1 MKTLFTFLLSLFITW
16 FGFGQEEKTLLFSIK
31 GKDTKPSYLFG
42 TVHMIADTAYY
53 FPAKLDKTLSK
64 ADQLVL
70 EIDESIADRAKAQ
83 KMLMLDSGNV
93 FDQFSKE
100 QADSIIQW
108 GSSLLGM
115 KPEAFEKNFSG
126 MKPFV
131 LMQIGVQAMMN
142 ARSKSYEMEL
152 MSKANANKQP
162 IKGLETMESQFAIF
176 ENMEAADVTEMI
188 MEGIRHPEKAAE
200 MQRELVKLYV
210 DKDVEGLAKLITES
224 DDMGQSSE
232 ELLFQRNRNWI
243 PLMTDFM
250 KTHSC
255 FFAVGAGHLGG
266 EQGVI
271 QLLKDAGYTVTP
283 IVY

>member
-1 MKTLFTFLLSLFITW
+1 MKAVITFIFSVVIAW
-16 FGFGQEEKTLLFSIK
+16 FGFGQEKTLLFSIK

-42 TVHMIADTAYY
+42 TVHLIADTAYY
-53 FPAKLDKTLSK
+53 FPTKLDKTLGK

-70 EIDESIADRAKAQ
+70 EIDEAGISDRAKAQ

-93 FDQFSKE
+93 FDQFTKE

-115 KPEAFEKNFSG
+115 KPEVFEKNFSG

-142 ARSKSYEMEL
+142 AHSKSYEMEL

-162 IKGLETMESQFAIF
+162 IKGLESMESQFAIF
-176 ENMEAADVTEMI
+176 EEMKPDVLTDMI

-200 MQRELVKLYV
+200 SQQELVALYV
-210 DKDVEGLAKLITES
+210 AKDVEGLAKLITES
-224 DDMGQSSE
+224 EDIAGSTE
-232 ELLFQRNRNWI
+232 ELLYSRNRNWI
-243 PLMTDFM
+243 PVMTDYM
-250 KTHSC
+250 KTQSC

-266 EQGVI
+266 DQGVI

-283 IVY
+283 IAY

>member
-1 MKTLFTFLLSLFITW
+1 MKALITFIFSVVIAW
-16 FGFGQEEKTLLFSIK
+16 FGFGQEKTLLFSIK

-53 FPAKLDKTLSK
+53 FPTKLDKTLGK

-93 FDQFSKE
+93 FDRFTKE

-115 KPEAFEKNFSG
+115 KPEVFEKSFSG

-176 ENMEAADVTEMI
+176 ENMDAADLTEMI

-200 MQRELVKLYV
+200 TQKELVELYV
-210 DKDVEGLAKLITES
+210 AKDVEGLAKLITES
-224 DDMGQSSE
+224 EDMGSNAD
-232 ELLFQRNRNWI
+232 ELLFNRNRNWI
-243 PLMTDFM
+243 PVMTDFM
-250 KTHSC
+250 KTQSC

-266 EQGVI
+266 EKGVI

>member
-1 MKTLFTFLLSLFITW
+1 MKTFITFIFSVVIAW
-16 FGFGQEEKTLLFSIK
+16 FGFGQEKTLLFSIK

-53 FPAKLDKTLSK
+53 FPTKLDKTLSK

-93 FDQFSKE
+93 FDQFTKE

-115 KPEAFEKNFSG
+115 KPEVFEKNFSG

-176 ENMEAADVTEMI
+176 EEMEAEAVTDMI
-188 MEGIRHPEKAAE
+188 MEGIRHPEKAE
-200 MQRELVKLYV
+200 ETQRELVKLYV

-224 DDMGQSSE
+224 DDMGNSAE
-232 ELLFQRNRNWI
+232 ELLYRRNRNLI
-243 PLMTDFM
+243 PLMTEFM
-250 KTHSC
+250 TTQSC

-266 EQGVI
+266 DQGVI

>member
-1 MKTLFTFLLSLFITW
+1 MKALITFIFSVVIAW
-16 FGFGQEEKTLLFSIK
+16 FGFGQEKTLLFSIK

-53 FPAKLDKTLSK
+53 FPTKLDKTLGK

-93 FDQFSKE
+93 FDRFTKE

-115 KPEAFEKNFSG
+115 KPEVFEKSFSG

-176 ENMEAADVTEMI
+176 ENMDADDLTEMI

-200 MQRELVKLYV
+200 TQKELVELYV
-210 DKDVEGLAKLITES
+210 AKDVEGLAKLITES
-224 DDMGQSSE
+224 EDMGSNAD
-232 ELLFQRNRNWI
+232 ELLFNRNRNWI
-243 PLMTDFM
+243 PVMTDFM
-250 KTHSC
+250 KTQSC

-266 EQGVI
+266 EKGVI

>member
-1 MKTLFTFLLSLFITW
+1 MKTFITFIFSVVIAW
-16 FGFGQEEKTLLFSIK
+16 FGFGQEKTLLFSIK

-53 FPAKLDKTLSK
+53 FPTKLDKTLSK

-93 FDQFSKE
+93 FDQFTKE

-115 KPEAFEKNFSG
+115 KPEVFEKNFSG

-176 ENMEAADVTEMI
+176 EEMEAEAVTDMI
-188 MEGIRHPEKAAE
+188 MEGIRHPEKAE
-200 MQRELVKLYV
+200 ETQRELVKLYV

-224 DDMGQSSE
+224 DDMGNSAE
-232 ELLFQRNRNWI
+232 ELLYRRNRNWI
-243 PLMTDFM
+243 PLMTEFM
-250 KTHSC
+250 TTQSC

-266 EQGVI
+266 DQGVI

>member
-1 MKTLFTFLLSLFITW
+1 MKALFTFIFSVVIAW
-16 FGFGQEEKTLLFSIK
+16 FGFGQEKTLLFSIK

-53 FPAKLDKTLSK
+53 FPTKLDKTLGK

-93 FDQFSKE
+93 FDRFTKE

-115 KPEAFEKNFSG
+115 KPEVFEKSFSG

-162 IKGLETMESQFAIF
+162 IKGLETMESQLAIF
-176 ENMEAADVTEMI
+176 ENMEAADLTEMI

-200 MQRELVKLYV
+200 TQKELVELYV
-210 DKDVEGLAKLITES
+210 AKDVEGLAKLITES
-224 DDMGQSSE
+224 EDMGSNAD
-232 ELLFQRNRNWI
+232 ELLFNRNRNWI
-243 PLMTDFM
+243 PVMTDFM
-250 KTHSC
+250 KTQSC

-266 EQGVI
+266 EKGVI